1 MAIDESGRTEQAKQ
15 EAKGYA
21 DDLRQRGQHVAEQAK
36 QGAGRVAE
44 EVKDK
49 AHDQADRQMDR
60 AAERLHS
67 VADQLESMTQ
77 ETDQEGILVDYALN
91 GARRLHSL
99 ADHLEQDGIDGIIRD
114 VENFARRRPGMFIA
128 AGMGV
133 GMVLGRWLKSADMD
147 RVKEAMADG
156 SPGEPSREVDS
167 TDSGLGREPVGAGLP
182 SSTPAPTTRPVPGG
196 RI

>member
-1 MAIDESGRTEQAKQ
+1 VGPNPNWAEPSKTPTRGFRFSGPGNTRPVDDHPRRGKTMAIDESGRTEQAKQ

-99 ADHLEQDGIDGIIRD
+99 ADHLEQDGIDGIIQD

-147 RVKEAMADG
+147 RVK
-156 SPGEPSREVDS
+156 
-167 TDSGLGREPVGAGLP
+167 
-182 SSTPAPTTRPVPGG
+182 
-196 RI
+196 